1 MTGGVENDMNFEKA
15 TGALSLT
22 FRRKSTGQ
30 TYIADQYFKI
40 PMQIM
45 PPHYQDDDGTAFIY
59 LLNTGGGVLH
69 NDRYMTE
76 LTAEEGSRVLITSP
90 SSNKLYKMEDGHAE
104 LVNVITVKDGAVMEY
119 LPEHNVPYAK
129 SCTYQE
135 NEFHLDKGAT
145 LIAAD
150 MVTAGRVAMG
160 EVFQY
165 DLYAS
170 RTKIYVDG
178 KLKVYDNSRMDPKAI
193 EMQKLGYMEGYLTN
207 GTIYVYSEQIDDD
220 LPKKL
225 NAMDHQ
231 GNVVF
236 AAGKIDD
243 SLMIIR
249 FLGDN
254 MIELKEMIDEV
265 WGQLRREL
273 LKKEPVR
280 IRKY

>member
-1 MTGGVENDMNFEKA
+1 MDFEKA

-22 FRRKSTGQ
+22 FRRKATGK

-45 PPHYQDDDGTAFIY
+45 PPHYQDTDGTAFVY

-104 LVNVITVKDGAVMEY
+104 LSNRITVKDGAVMEY

-135 NEFHLDKGAT
+135 NEFFLEKGAT

-150 MVTAGRVAMG
+150 MVTAGRVSMG
-160 EVFQY
+160 EVFKY

-170 RTKIYVDG
+170 RTRIYVDG
-178 KLKVYDNSRMDPKAI
+178 KLRVYDNSRMEPAVTD
-193 EMQKLGYMEGYLTN
+193 MQKLGYMEGYLTN
-207 GTIYVYSEQIDDD
+207 GTIYVYSQGLDKG
-220 LPKKL
+220 LPQRL
-225 NAMDHQ
+225 NEISHGGD
-231 GNVVF
+231 VKF

-243 SLMIIR
+243 DFMIVR
-249 FLGDN
+249 FLGN
-254 MIELKEMIDEV
+254 SMIDLKEMIDVV
-265 WGQLRREL
+265 WGSIRKEL
-273 LKKEPVR
+273 LGKEPVR

>member
-1 MTGGVENDMNFEKA
+1 MNFEKA

-22 FRRKSTGQ
+22 FRRKAAGK
-30 TYIADQYFKI
+30 TYIADQYYKI

-76 LTAEEGSRVLITSP
+76 LIAEEDSRVLITSP

-104 LVNVITVKDGAVMEY
+104 LLNRITVKNGAVMEY

-129 SCTYQE
+129 STTYQE
-135 NEFHLDKGAT
+135 TEFHLDKGAT
-145 LIAAD
+145 LIASD

-160 EVFQY
+160 EAFKY

-178 KLKVYDNSRMDPKAI
+178 KLVVYDNSRMDPKTTD
-193 EMQKLGYMEGYLTN
+193 MKKLGYMEGHLTN
-207 GTIYVYSEQIDDD
+207 GTIYVYSENLDDG

-225 NAMDHQ
+225 NSMDHR

-243 SLMIIR
+243 SMMIIR

-254 MIELKEMIDEV
+254 MIELKETIDAV
-265 WGQLRREL
+265 WAVLRKEL
-273 LKKEPVR
+273 LGKEAVR

>member
-1 MTGGVENDMNFEKA
+1 MFGRMEKNMNFEKA

-22 FRRKSTGQ
+22 FRRKSTGK

-45 PPHYQDDDGTAFIY
+45 PPHYQDEDGTAFIY

-76 LTAEEGSRVLITSP
+76 LIAEEGSRVLITSP

-104 LVNVITVKDGAVMEY
+104 LINRITVKDGAVMEY

-135 NEFHLDKGAT
+135 NEFYLDRGAT

-178 KLKVYDNSRMDPKAI
+178 KLKIYDNSRMDPKTI
-193 EMQKLGYMEGYLTN
+193 EMQKLGYMEGFLTN
-207 GTIYVYSEQIDDD
+207 GTIYVYSENLADR
-220 LPKKL
+220 LPAKL
-225 NAMDHQ
+225 NALEHNGD
-231 GNVVF
+231 VKF
-236 AAGKIDD
+236 AAGKIDND
-243 SLMIIR
+243 FMIIR
-249 FLGDN
+249 FLGNN
-254 MIELKEMIDEV
+254 MIDLKGMIDAV
-265 WGQLRREL
+265 WGQLRKEL
-273 LKKEPVR
+273 LGKEAVR

>member
-1 MTGGVENDMNFEKA
+1 MDFEKA

-22 FRRKSTGQ
+22 FRRKATGK

-45 PPHYQDDDGTAFIY
+45 PPHYQDEDGTAFVY
-59 LLNTGGGVLH
+59 LLNTGGGVLQ

-76 LTAEEGSRVLITSP
+76 LIAEEGSRVLITSP

-104 LVNVITVKDGAVMEY
+104 MISHITVKNGAVMEY

-129 SCTYQE
+129 SHTYQE
-135 NEFHLDKGAT
+135 NEFRLDKGAV

-150 MVTAGRVAMG
+150 MVTAGRVSMG
-160 EVFQY
+160 EVFHY

-178 KLKVYDNSRMDPKAI
+178 KLRVYDNSRMDPQNV
-193 EMQKLGYMEGYLTN
+193 EMKKLGYMEGYLTN
-207 GTIYVYSEQIDDD
+207 GTVYVYSENMDDE
-220 LPKKL
+220 LPAKL
-225 NAMDHQ
+225 NSMEHNGDVA
-231 GNVVF
+231 F
-236 AAGKIDD
+236 AAGKIDSD
-243 SLMIIR
+243 IMIIR
-249 FLGDN
+249 FLGN
-254 MIELKEMIDEV
+254 SMIDLKEMIDAV
-265 WGQLRREL
+265 WGRLRKEL
-273 LKKEPVR
+273 LGKDAVR

>member
-1 MTGGVENDMNFEKA
+1 MDFEKS

-45 PPHYQDDDGTAFIY
+45 PPHYQDDDGTAFVY

-76 LTAEEGSRVLITSP
+76 IIAEEGSRVLITSP

-104 LVNVITVKDGAVMEY
+104 LINHITVKEGAVMEY
-119 LPEHNVPYAK
+119 LPEHNVPYAR
-129 SCTYQE
+129 SHTYQE
-135 NEFHLDKGAT
+135 NEFHLDKSAV
-145 LIAAD
+145 LIASD

-160 EVFQY
+160 EVFEY
-165 DLYAS
+165 ELYAS

-178 KLKVYDNSRMDPKAI
+178 KLRVYDNSRMDPETI
-193 EMQKLGYMEGYLTN
+193 SMEKLGYMEGYLTN
-207 GTIYVYSEQIDDD
+207 GTIYVYSEGLDDT
-220 LPKKL
+220 LPQKL
-225 NAMDHQ
+225 NSMEHD
-231 GNVVF
+231 GNVKF

-243 SLMIIR
+243 DFMIIR
-249 FLGDN
+249 FLGN
-254 MIELKEMIDEV
+254 SMIDLKEMIDTV
-265 WGQLRREL
+265 WGKLRKEL
-273 LKKEPVR
+273 LGKEAVR

>member
-1 MTGGVENDMNFEKA
+1 MDFEKA

-22 FRRKSTGQ
+22 FRRKATGQ

-45 PPHYQDDDGTAFIY
+45 PPHYQDDDGTAFVY

-104 LVNVITVKDGAVMEY
+104 LINRITVKIGAVMEY
-119 LPEHNVPYAK
+119 LPEHNVPYAR
-129 SCTYQE
+129 SRTYQE
-135 NEFHLDKGAT
+135 TEIFLDRGAT
-145 LIAAD
+145 LIASD

-160 EVFQY
+160 EVFEY
-165 DLYAS
+165 DIYAS
-170 RTKIYVDG
+170 RMKIYVDG
-178 KLKVYDNSRMDPKAI
+178 RLRVYDNCRMDPSAI
-193 EMQKLGYMEGYLTN
+193 AMENLGYMEGFLTN
-207 GTIYVYSEQIDDD
+207 GTIYVYSEDLDDAI
-220 LPKKL
+220 PQEL
-225 NAMDHQ
+225 NNMGHNE
-231 GNVVF
+231 NVKF

-243 SLMIIR
+243 DFMIIR
-249 FLGDN
+249 FLGN
-254 MIELKEMIDEV
+254 SMIDLKEMIDAV
-265 WGQLRREL
+265 WSKLRKEL
-273 LKKEPVR
+273 LGKDAVR

>member
-1 MTGGVENDMNFEKA
+1 MNFEKA

-22 FRRKSTGQ
+22 FRKKSTGQ

-45 PPHYQDDDGTAFIY
+45 PPHYQDEDGTAFVY

-76 LTAEEGSRVLITSP
+76 LVAEEDSRVLVTSP
-90 SSNKLYKMEDGHAE
+90 SSSKLYKMEDGHAE
-104 LVNVITVKDGAVMEY
+104 LINHITVRDGAVMEY

-129 SCTYQE
+129 SRTYQE
-135 NEFHLDKGAT
+135 TRFNLDSGAT
-145 LIAAD
+145 LIASD
-150 MVTAGRVAMG
+150 MVTAGRVSMG
-160 EVFQY
+160 EVFEY

-170 RTKIYVDG
+170 RTKIYVDD

-193 EMQKLGYMEGYLTN
+193 DMKKLGYMEGYLTN
-207 GTIYVYSEQIDDD
+207 GTIYVYSEKIDDE
-220 LPKKL
+220 LPRKL
-225 NAMDHQ
+225 NAMEHN

-236 AAGKIDD
+236 AAGKIED

-249 FLGDN
+249 FLGNN
-254 MIELKEMIDEV
+254 MIELKEMVDAV
-265 WGQLRREL
+265 WGRLRMEL
-273 LKKEPVR
+273 LGKEAVR

>member
-1 MTGGVENDMNFEKA
+1 MNFEKA

-22 FRRKSTGQ
+22 FRRKSTGK

-45 PPHYQDDDGTAFIY
+45 PPHYQDEDGTAFVY

-76 LTAEEGSRVLITSP
+76 LVAEEDSRVLITSP

-104 LVNVITVKDGAVMEY
+104 LINRITVKNGAVMEY

-129 SCTYQE
+129 SRTYQE
-135 NEFHLDKGAT
+135 TEFYLDKGAT
-145 LIAAD
+145 LIASD
-150 MVTAGRVAMG
+150 MVTAGRVSMG

-178 KLKVYDNSRMDPKAI
+178 KLKVYDNSRMDPAATD
-193 EMQKLGYMEGYLTN
+193 MSKLGYMEGYLTN
-207 GTIYVYSEQIDDD
+207 GTIYVYSEDIDDG
-220 LPKKL
+220 LPKML
-225 NAMDHQ
+225 NAMEHN

-249 FLGDN
+249 FLGNN
-254 MIELKEMIDEV
+254 MIELKEMIDAV
-265 WGQLRREL
+265 WTRIRKEL
-273 LKKEPVR
+273 LGKDAVR

>member
-1 MTGGVENDMNFEKA
+1 MDFEKA

-45 PPHYQDDDGTAFIY
+45 PPHYQDNDGTAFVY

-76 LTAEEGSRVLITSP
+76 LIAEKGSRVLITSP
-90 SSNKLYKMEDGHAE
+90 SSNKLYKMEDGYAE
-104 LVNVITVKDGAVMEY
+104 LINHITVKEGAVMEY

-129 SCTYQE
+129 SHTYQE
-135 NEFHLDKGAT
+135 TEIHMDKGAV
-145 LIAAD
+145 LIASD

-160 EVFQY
+160 EVFEY

-178 KLKVYDNSRMDPKAI
+178 KLRIYDNSRMDPENTAM
-193 EMQKLGYMEGYLTN
+193 EKLGYMEGFLTN
-207 GTIYVYSEQIDDD
+207 GTIYVYQENLSNE
-220 LPKKL
+220 LPEKL
-225 NAMDHQ
+225 NSIQHN
-231 GNVVF
+231 GNVKF

-243 SLMIIR
+243 DFMIIR
-249 FLGDN
+249 FLGN
-254 MIELKEMIDEV
+254 SMIDLKEMIDTV
-265 WGQLRREL
+265 WAKLRKEL
-273 LKKEPVR
+273 LGKDAVR

>member
-1 MTGGVENDMNFEKA
+1 MNFDKA

-22 FRRKSTGQ
+22 FRRKSTGK

-45 PPHYQDDDGTAFIY
+45 PPHYQDEDGTAFVY

-69 NDRYMTE
+69 NDRYMTA
-76 LTAEEGSRVLITSP
+76 LIAEEGSRVLVTSP

-104 LVNVITVKDGAVMEY
+104 LINRITVNKDAVMEY
-119 LPEHNVPYAK
+119 LPEHNVPFAK

-135 NEFHLDKGAT
+135 NEFHLEKGAT
-145 LIAAD
+145 LIASD
-150 MVTAGRVAMG
+150 MVTAGRVARG
-160 EVFQY
+160 EVFEY

-170 RTKIYVDG
+170 CTKIYVDG
-178 KLKVYDNSRMDPKAI
+178 KLRIYDNSRMDPEKNSFD
-193 EMQKLGYMEGYLTN
+193 KLGYMEGYLTN
-207 GTIYVYSEQIDDD
+207 GTIYVYSEGLDDT
-220 LPKKL
+220 LPQKL
-225 NAMDHQ
+225 NDIQHD
-231 GNVVF
+231 GNVRF

-243 SLMIIR
+243 DFMIIR
-249 FLGDN
+249 FLGN
-254 MIELKEMIDEV
+254 SMIELKEMIDTV
-265 WGQLRREL
+265 WGQLRREI